1 MSTSYPPNPAQFDRQ
16 QAVRTALDRGLHSL
30 AGLGGDLVDHANR
43 IGAILW
49 SPPRVVIV
57 GRLKAGKS
65 TLVNALIGAP
75 VAETAALE
83 ATNVVTS
90 TKRGHP
96 HVPNSSTST
105 VSAARSH
112 SQPVPP

>member
-1 MSTSYPPNPAQFDRQ
+1 MNASYPPNAAQFDRQ

-30 AGLGGDLVDHANR
+30 AALGGDLVDHANR

-65 TLVNALIGAP
+65 TLVNADRGAG
-75 VAETAALE
+75 
-83 ATNVVTS
+83 
-90 TKRGHP
+90 R
-96 HVPNSSTST
+96 
-105 VSAARSH
+105 
-112 SQPVPP
+112 